1 MTKLGSLFLA
11 GALCVHATTYCV
23 TVAGLGGEPDY
34 EQHFAQWAKDIDT
47 TLKSAGS
54 GMKVETLSGPGA
66 TKSQVKTVLERIARE
81 AKPSDAV
88 LVMLIGHGSFDGNDY
103 KINLPG
109 PDLSADELAMLL
121 DRIPATRQLVMNM
134 TSASG
139 ASVHALQKPSR
150 VVMTATKSGTEKN
163 ATVFARYWVDALRDA
178 AADTDKNEV
187 ISALEA
193 FKYAEQKTKQFYE
206 TQKRLSTEHATLNDG
221 NQQAALMAG
230 QFALLRLGSIQ
241 MAAKDPAKQAL
252 LAKRE
257 ELEAKIQDLKFKK
270 ASLEPD
276 DYKKQISA
284 LLLDLARTQ
293 AELDK

>member
-1 MTKLGSLFLA
+1 M
-11 GALCVHATTYCV
+11 
-23 TVAGLGGEPDY
+23 
-34 EQHFAQWAKDIDT
+34 
-47 TLKSAGS
+47 
-54 GMKVETLSGPGA
+54 
-66 TKSQVKTVLERIARE
+66 
-81 AKPSDAV
+81 
-88 LVMLIGHGSFDGNDY
+88 
-103 KINLPG
+103 
-109 PDLSADELAMLL
+109 L

-139 ASVHALQKPSR
+139 ASVHALQKPTR

-193 FKYAEQKTKQFYE
+193 FKYAEMKTKQFYE

-221 NQQAALMAG
+221 NQQAALAAA
-230 QFALLRLGSIQ
+230 QFPLLRLGSIQ
-241 MAAKDPAKQAL
+241 NAAKDPAKQAL
-252 LAKRE
+252 LAHRE
-257 ELEAKIQDLKFKK
+257 ELEGQIQDLKFKK
-270 ASLEPD
+270 ATMQPD
-276 DYKKQISA
+276 EYKKQISA